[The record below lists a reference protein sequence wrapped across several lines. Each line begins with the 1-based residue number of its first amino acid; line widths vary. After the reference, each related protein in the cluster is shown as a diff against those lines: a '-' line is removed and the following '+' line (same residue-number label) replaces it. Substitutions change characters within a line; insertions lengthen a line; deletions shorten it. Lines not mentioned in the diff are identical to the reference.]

1 MLAKVNTLQCN
12 GGALKLKGAGHE
24 RGRRRCFDAGV
35 VASALYAVGDDVT
48 AQYNC
53 SKAQPAVESNRI
65 RVHHFNKVPAGGGSR
80 INKCFFELI
89 PPKMY
94 IIELVT

>member
-24 RGRRRCFDAGV
+24 RGRRRCFDVGV

-53 SKAQPAVESNRI
+53 SKAQPAVESKAPFSSENFWFLATVALSFYLAKI
-65 RVHHFNKVPAGGGSR
+65 VQLWT
-80 INKCFFELI
+80 I
-89 PPKMY
+89 
-94 IIELVT
+94 